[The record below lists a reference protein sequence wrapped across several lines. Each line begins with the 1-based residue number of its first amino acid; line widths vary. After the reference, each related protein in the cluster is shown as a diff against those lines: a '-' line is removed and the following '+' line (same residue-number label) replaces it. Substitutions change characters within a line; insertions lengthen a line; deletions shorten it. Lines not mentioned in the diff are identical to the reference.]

1 MGILSKAWKGL
12 KKGVKKIARG
22 IKKVVKKVGKAFG
35 KLGIVGQLGMMFL
48 MPYAFKGLQGIFG
61 NFAGSQ
67 SGTWANKLL
76 SSNNVASK
84 ALGRTMDIIH
94 KAGTGVGNIYKGVTE
109 TIGNAFESTKEFFGI
124 TNDADVLTKVDSEVT
139 KGIDAQKIIDKGLGK
154 KTDALADVTGLTD
167 VSGFKGTNFSLE
179 DSLLA
184 GKSKEPGF
192 FDNINIF
199 DKDSAIRKDIA
210 SFDAYDYGKK
220 AVQSS
225 VTDAA
230 IGGLKAAGTQKV
242 AEALG
247 YKQPDAADYVSINI
261 PSLMAMSSKNPSVF
275 DTVDLTLSK
284 GGNSFMGGALANQSY
299 VNDLLSDGTSAYES
313 YMKNFQRQI
322 FKPIGLAG

>member
-48 MPYAFKGLQGIFG
+48 MPYAMSGLSSFFG
-61 NFAGSQ
+61 QFAGTQ
-67 SGTWANKLL
+67 AGTWANNLL
-76 SSNNVASK
+76 ASNNVASQ

-94 KAGTGVGNIYKGVTE
+94 KAGTGVGNIYKGVSQ
-109 TIGNAFESTKEFFGI
+109 TISNAFESTKEFFGI

-167 VSGFKGTNFSLE
+167 VSGLVE

-261 PSLMAMSSKNPSVF
+261 PSLMAMSSQNPSVF
-275 DTVDLTLSK
+275 DTVDLTLSQ
-284 GGNSFMGGALANQSY
+284 GGNSFMGVALANQSY

-313 YMKNFQRQI
+313 YMKNFQRQV